1 MDPAITP
8 PKERTQ
14 VPYSVAENLRD
25 DIIIAGSLAHDARN
39 KDVAFDAA

>member
-1 MDPAITP
+1 MGTSITL

-14 VPYSVAENLRD
+14 VPHSVAENLRD
-25 DIIIAGSLAHDARN
+25 DIIIAVSLAHDARN